1 MDFYGGE
8 DMTRLKRWLMNRALR
23 SDQFGVY
30 RVMQATKV
38 GDDGQSWCIEKWV
51 DNFQYNGDKP
61 FEKEWQP
68 IITCYS
74 IADALKQ
81 VNIYK
86 ADAAYEHFKQQR
98 RLNNADRR
106 ARQGFTSRSN
116 S

>member
-1 MDFYGGE
+1 
-8 DMTRLKRWLMNRALR
+8 MTRLKRWLMNRALR

-38 GDDGQSWCIEKWV
+38 GDTGQSWCIEKWQKHG
-51 DNFQYNGDKP
+51 NYNP
-61 FEKEWQP
+61 NEPYRPEWQP

-81 VNIYK
+81 DNIYK

-106 ARQGFTSRSN
+106 RVK
-116 S
+116 

>member
-1 MDFYGGE
+1 
-8 DMTRLKRWLMNRALR
+8 MTRLKRWLMNRALR

-38 GDDGQSWCIEKWV
+38 GDDGQSWKIEKLV
-51 DNFQYNGDKP
+51 EYK
-61 FEKEWQP
+61 EKKFSGEVIGTTTEWQP

-106 ARQGFTSRSN
+106 RVK
-116 S
+116 